1 MESNYTSGKLFKG
14 STQKNNYWVIQK
26 LFISCVN
33 NIIKNYFF
41 AYFRKA
47 KKYSKED
54 HCATEKKK
62 MEKGANKNFV
72 WTISEGIVV
81 DTVKKI
87 TFNIN

>member
-1 MESNYTSGKLFKG
+1 
-14 STQKNNYWVIQK
+14 
-26 LFISCVN
+26 
-33 NIIKNYFF
+33 
-41 AYFRKA
+41 
-47 KKYSKED
+47 
-54 HCATEKKK
+54 